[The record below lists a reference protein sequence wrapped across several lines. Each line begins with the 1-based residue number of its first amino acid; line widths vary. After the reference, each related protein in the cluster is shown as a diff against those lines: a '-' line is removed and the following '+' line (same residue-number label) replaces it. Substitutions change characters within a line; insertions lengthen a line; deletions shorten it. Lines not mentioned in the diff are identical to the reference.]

1 MVAGRTK
8 GIKQMNYIKKLE
20 NTVFDR
26 GSVILA
32 ADQEIRE
39 FMAHLNSAK
48 FQGEDLDGSRKDW
61 ISTNDVRSRLQNI
74 LNLLIVED

>member
-1 MVAGRTK
+1 
-8 GIKQMNYIKKLE
+8 MNYIKKLE

-39 FMAHLNSAK
+39 FMAHLNSSK
-48 FQGEDLDGSRKDW
+48 FQGVDLDGTRKDW
-61 ISTNDVRSRLQNI
+61 ISTDDVRSRLQNI
-74 LNLLIVED
+74 LNLLSIEND